1 MRFLMVNCNEN
12 RKEYACLLHICY
24 QIESYN

>member
-12 RKEYACLLHICY
+12 RKEYACLLHVCY
-24 QIESYN
+24 QIESFN